1 MIYLFTALYCEASLF
16 IRHFHLKKNP
26 KNIRFQQFYNETD
39 DICLT
44 VTGVGEI
51 AAAAAVS
58 SVCIEHRS
66 SREDLLLNVGICAR
80 EAESDGIFLCNKI
93 VEQATG
99 KTFYPDILYRHGFC
113 EEMIVTEMMPYAG
126 GAFDDIVP
134 SSFPDGALHDM
145 EAAAIY
151 QAGSYFFGPHQMIFL
166 KLVSDHGMSEAVSP
180 EQVTC
185 LMEAQKDPLCDF
197 IRQLLDFA
205 SEHANREHGLDPE
218 QEALYE
224 KLCADLH
231 CSKVMGD
238 SLRQHLRYFA
248 LTGMDVDSV
257 IQKMYGEGML
267 PCKDKREGKLRFE
280 ELKRR
285 LF

>member
-1 MIYLFTALYCEASLF
+1 M
-16 IRHFHLKKNP
+16 
-26 KNIRFQQFYNETD
+26 
-39 DICLT
+39 
-44 VTGVGEI
+44 
-51 AAAAAVS
+51 
-58 SVCIEHRS
+58 
-66 SREDLLLNVGICAR
+66 
-80 EAESDGIFLCNKI
+80 
-93 VEQATG
+93 
-99 KTFYPDILYRHGFC
+99 
-113 EEMIVTEMMPYAG
+113 
-126 GAFDDIVP
+126 
-134 SSFPDGALHDM
+134 
-145 EAAAIY
+145 
-151 QAGSYFFGPHQMIFL
+151 
-166 KLVSDHGMSEAVSP
+166 
-180 EQVTC
+180 
-185 LMEAQKDPLCDF
+185 
-197 IRQLLDFA
+197 
-205 SEHANREHGLDPE
+205 DPE